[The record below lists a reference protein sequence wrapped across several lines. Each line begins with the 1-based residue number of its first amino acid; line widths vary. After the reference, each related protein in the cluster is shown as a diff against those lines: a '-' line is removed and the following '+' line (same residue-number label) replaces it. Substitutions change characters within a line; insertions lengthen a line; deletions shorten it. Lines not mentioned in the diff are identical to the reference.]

1 MDRLSNATL
10 DRLPKS
16 IQKPG
21 YDRSAIATGIVHL
34 GLGAFHRAHQAAY
47 TDTLLADDP
56 RWGILGVSLRSAD
69 TRDAL
74 QPQDALYS
82 VSAADGRDIER
93 RVVGALTGIMV
104 APEDPAGLIVRLADP
119 AVRIISTTVTEKG
132 YSHDPAT
139 GALREDDV
147 DIRHDLLHGD
157 RPRTTLGAIV
167 GGLNRRR
174 AANIPPF
181 TVLAC
186 DNLPSN
192 GHTLRGLA
200 IRFAEL
206 ADPELAKWI
215 GDEVH
220 FPSTMVD
227 RIVPATTDD
236 DRASVAAAL
245 GLEDAWPIMTEP
257 FTQWVI
263 EDDFGLG
270 RPGWDQAG
278 ATFVGDVAPYELMKL
293 RLLNGAH
300 STLAYL
306 GYLMGRETVAA
317 AMQEPGIARLIEE
330 MMRLEVTPT
339 LPPLQGFDVAAYCK
353 SLLDRFRNP
362 ALQHRTW
369 QIAMDGSQ
377 KLPQR
382 LLGTIRDWMAKGQPI
397 DRLALGVAAWMR
409 YVTGIDEKGRPID
422 VRDPLAIR
430 LRALADEAG
439 PVAGRLAPTLFS
451 VREVFG
457 SDLPADPRFTLRVEA
472 ALDQLFAIG
481 ARATVNRLQ
490 EIAPFGTCNSDQ
502 WSHRQGC

>member
-74 QPQDALYS
+74 QPQDGLYS
-82 VSAADGRDIER
+82 VSAADGRDIKR

-104 APEDPAGLIVRLADP
+104 APEDPAGLIARLADP
-119 AVRIISTTVTEKG
+119 AARIVSTTVTEKG

-157 RPRTTLGAIV
+157 RPRTTLGTIV
-167 GGLNRRR
+167 GGLKRRR

-192 GHTLRGLA
+192 GHTLRGLV

-257 FTQWVI
+257 FAQWVV
-263 EDDFGLG
+263 EDDFVLG
-270 RPGWDQAG
+270 RPDWDQAG
-278 ATFVGDVAPYELMKL
+278 ATFVADVAPYELMKL

-317 AMQEPGIARLIEE
+317 AMQEPGLARLIEE

-382 LLGTIRDWMAKGQPI
+382 LLETIRGRMAKGQPI

-422 VRDPLAIR
+422 VRDPLAPR
-430 LRALADEAG
+430 LKALADEAG
-439 PVAGRLAPTLFS
+439 PVTERLAPTLFS
-451 VREVFG
+451 IREVFG
-457 SDLPADPRFTLRVEA
+457 TDLPANPRFTLRVEA
-472 ALDQLFAIG
+472 ALDQLFAVG

-490 EIAPFGTCNSDQ
+490 EIAPFSTCT
-502 WSHRQGC
+502 RGGP

>member
-1 MDRLSNATL
+1 
-10 DRLPKS
+10 
-16 IQKPG
+16 
-21 YDRSAIATGIVHL
+21 
-34 GLGAFHRAHQAAY
+34 
-47 TDTLLADDP
+47 
-56 RWGILGVSLRSAD
+56 
-69 TRDAL
+69 
-74 QPQDALYS
+74 
-82 VSAADGRDIER
+82 
-93 RVVGALTGIMV
+93 
-104 APEDPAGLIVRLADP
+104 
-119 AVRIISTTVTEKG
+119 
-132 YSHDPAT
+132 
-139 GALREDDV
+139 
-147 DIRHDLLHGD
+147 
-157 RPRTTLGAIV
+157 
-167 GGLNRRR
+167 
-174 AANIPPF
+174 
-181 TVLAC
+181 
-186 DNLPSN
+186 
-192 GHTLRGLA
+192 
-200 IRFAEL
+200 
-206 ADPELAKWI
+206 
-215 GDEVH
+215 
-220 FPSTMVD
+220 MVD
-227 RIVPATTDD
+227 RIVPATTGG

-270 RPGWDQAG
+270 RPDWDQAG

-339 LPPLQGFDVAAYCK
+339 LPALQGFDVAAYCK

-382 LLGTIRDWMAKGQPI
+382 LLETIRDRMAKGQPI

-430 LRALADEAG
+430 LKALADEAG
-439 PVAGRLAPTLFS
+439 PVAARLAPKLFS
-451 VREVFG
+451 VRDVFG
-457 SDLPADPRFTLRVEA
+457 TDLPVRPRFTLEVEA
-472 ALDQLFAIG
+472 ALDQLFTIG

-490 EIAPFGTCNSDQ
+490 EIAPFGTSNSDQ
-502 WSHRQGC
+502 

>member
-1 MDRLSNATL
+1 MDRLSNSTL

-16 IQKPG
+16 IRKPG
-21 YDRSAIATGIVHL
+21 YDRSAIVTGIVHL

-56 RWGILGVSLRSAD
+56 GWGILGVSLRSAD
-69 TRDAL
+69 TRGAL
-74 QPQDALYS
+74 VRQDALYS
-82 VSAADGRDIER
+82 VSAADGGNIKR

-104 APEDPAGLIVRLADP
+104 APEDPAGLIARLADP
-119 AVRIISTTVTEKG
+119 AVRIVSTTVTEKG

-139 GALREDDV
+139 GALRDDDV

-157 RPRTTLGAIV
+157 RPRTTLGTIV
-167 GGLNRRR
+167 GGLKRRR
-174 AANIPPF
+174 GANIAPF

-192 GHTLRGLA
+192 GHTLRGLVT
-200 IRFAEL
+200 RFAEL

-215 GDEVH
+215 GDEVR

-236 DRASVAAAL
+236 DRTSVAAAL
-245 GLEDAWPIMTEP
+245 GLDDAWPIMTEA

-270 RPGWDQAG
+270 RPDWDQAG

-317 AMQEPGIARLIEE
+317 AMQEPGIARLIDE

-382 LLGTIRDWMAKGQPI
+382 LLGTIRDRMAKGQPI

-439 PVAGRLAPTLFS
+439 PVAERLAPTLFS

-457 SDLPADPRFTLRVEA
+457 TDLPADPRFTLRVEA
-472 ALDQLFAIG
+472 ALDQLFAVG
-481 ARATVNRLQ
+481 ARVTVNRLR
-490 EIAPFGTCNSDQ
+490 EITPFGTCNSDQ
-502 WSHRQGC
+502 